1 MLVRSRIQG
10 SPEGGQAG
18 RQPQGQTLLPCHVP
32 GRPQP
37 PGEMEEAYPLSL
49 RDRALPQIRMK
60 ADSRTWLWSP
70 LPNLVIACQATPI
83 LSHSRML

>member
-10 SPEGGQAG
+10 SPEGCQAG

-49 RDRALPQIRMK
+49 QDRALPQIRMK

-83 LSHSRML
+83 LPHSRML